1 MTKRLITLRGFE
13 AEGGPPVETQEKL
26 IRRGEGPPVTRI
38 GRKYYY
44 IREEL
49 DGWLQDQHVKTAAPG
64 ARAPAPKVALT
75 VGDDSLAATVDQ
87 IIKTTPMGE
96 ETRKRITE
104 LLGADESGER
114 LWNAGGAADED

>member
-1 MTKRLITLRGFE
+1 MTTKRLITLRGFE

-49 DGWLQDQHVKTAAPG
+49 DRWLQDHHVKADAPVAGAPG
-64 ARAPAPKVALT
+64 AEA
-75 VGDDSLAATVDQ
+75 DDWNGGTDDAA
-87 IIKTTPMGE
+87 
-96 ETRKRITE
+96 
-104 LLGADESGER
+104 
-114 LWNAGGAADED
+114 